1 MEIYYERVK
10 VSNGVMNE
18 INYHY
23 SEKKKEIIENIKREL
38 KVKYSIEIDIK
49 NNSIVKTKGDA
60 EK

>member
-10 VSNGVMNE
+10 VSKGVVNE

-23 SEKKKEIIENIKREL
+23 IEKKKEIIENIKREL